1 MYKEFELSKKML
13 LEVTALGELM
23 ANNPSIKDSVNLR
36 ERIVLP
42 LILIQQY
49 SLMNLRNLKDE
60 DKEHEV
66 RYRKLIIRAM
76 FGIIN
81 AARNSA

>member
-1 MYKEFELSKKML
+1 
-13 LEVTALGELM
+13 
-23 ANNPSIKDSVNLR
+23 VNLR

-49 SLMNLRNLKDE
+49 SLMNLRNLKEE